1 MLDKRNF
8 YINGK
13 WVKPLKTND
22 LEVINPS
29 SEEPFAVISLGSKDD
44 TDSAVKAAK
53 KAFDKWKETSKEE
66 RIKLLEKLLTIY
78 KKRSK
83 EMSEAISMEMG
94 SPIDYSSSTHT
105 TSGQSHL
112 EDFILRLKEFNFE
125 EHFDSKSNNHISYE
139 PIGVCGLITP
149 WNWPINQI
157 ALKVIPAFAAGCTM
171 VLKPSEIAPI
181 SGMLFAEMI
190 DEAGFPSGV
199 FNLVNGD
206 GAGVGTNISSHP
218 DIDMISFTGSTRA
231 GKLISK
237 NAADTIKRVC
247 LELGGKGGNIVF
259 ADSYPNAVR
268 DGIRN
273 VMSNSGQS
281 CDAPTRMLVE
291 KSIYEKAIKE
301 AANEANKIKVDIA
314 SKKGDHI
321 GPVVSKVQY
330 DKIINLI
337 KSGIDEGAT
346 LATGGPEL
354 PNNLN
359 KGYFIKPTIFT
370 NVTNDMEIAK
380 KEIFGPVLSIIPFET
395 EEEAIKITNDTEY
408 GLGNYLQTED
418 KKKAK
423 RVAKKLRSG
432 IVYINGKA
440 ADSGTPFGGYR
451 QSGNGREGGTWGLE
465 EGGKLRRYAHIGT
478 GNYNPATARVYTDFG
493 LLTSH
498 RQITRDIADIFNRMT
513 GFARPPRYRSLL
525 VAPHHM
531 RKHLLKRIRRETK
544 HAKKGEPASMLFK
557 CNALTDPEIID
568 TLYEASRAGVQ
579 IDLLVRGVCC
589 LVPGVPDQS
598 QTIRVR
604 SVVGRFLEHSRA
616 YWFENGG
623 KHELYIGSA
632 DLMQRNLDR
641 RVEVLTPVVDPDI
654 ARTIRTRILD
664 LYLEDCERSRVLQS
678 DGEYVRLRGDEPG
691 LDVQESL
698 LEAKRR

>member
-13 WVKPLKTND
+13 WTKPSKSND
-22 LEVINPS
+22 FEVINPS
-29 SEEPFAVISLGSKDD
+29 DEVPFAVISLGSKEDV
-44 TDSAVKAAK
+44 DSAVKAAK
-53 KAFDKWKETSKEE
+53 KTFNNWKETTKEE
-66 RIKLLEKLLTIY
+66 RIKLLEKLLIIY
-78 KKRSK
+78 KKRFK

-94 SPIDYSSSTHT
+94 SPIDYSCSTHT

-112 EDFILRLKEFNFE
+112 EDFIFRLKEFNFE
-125 EHFDSKSNNHISYE
+125 KHFDPKSNNHISYE

-157 ALKVIPAFAAGCTM
+157 ALKVVPALATGCTM
-171 VLKPSEIAPI
+171 LLKPSEIAPI

-206 GAGVGTNISSHP
+206 GAGVGTLMSSHP

-301 AANEANKIKVDIA
+301 AADEANKIKVDIA

-330 DKIINLI
+330 NKIIKLI
-337 KSGIDEGAT
+337 ESGIEEGAT
-346 LATGGPEL
+346 LAAGGPEI
-354 PNNLN
+354 PNNLK

-370 NVTNDMEIAK
+370 NVTNNMEIAK
-380 KEIFGPVLSIIPFET
+380 KEIFGPVLSIISFET

-418 KKKAK
+418 REKAK

-432 IVYINGKA
+432 IVYINGKG

-465 EGGKLRRYAHIGT
+465 E
-478 GNYNPATARVYTDFG
+478 
-493 LLTSH
+493 
-498 RQITRDIADIFNRMT
+498 
-513 GFARPPRYRSLL
+513 
-525 VAPHHM
+525 
-531 RKHLLKRIRRETK
+531 
-544 HAKKGEPASMLFK
+544 
-557 CNALTDPEIID
+557 
-568 TLYEASRAGVQ
+568 
-579 IDLLVRGVCC
+579 
-589 LVPGVPDQS
+589 
-598 QTIRVR
+598 
-604 SVVGRFLEHSRA
+604 
-616 YWFENGG
+616 
-623 KHELYIGSA
+623 
-632 DLMQRNLDR
+632 
-641 RVEVLTPVVDPDI
+641 
-654 ARTIRTRILD
+654 
-664 LYLEDCERSRVLQS
+664 YLEVKNIT
-678 DGEYVRLRGDEPG
+678 GW
-691 LDVQESL
+691 
-698 LEAKRR
+698 K